1 MREDKLEEVLKGQS
15 YYIRENQKEIS
26 SLKEEIEKLI
36 SALSSRV
43 DKLEKLISS
52 LKDNLPPL
60 ELVHH
65 EGKWMTLDDFLK
77 SRGNG

>member
-1 MREDKLEEVLKGQS
+1 MREDALEEILRGQN

-26 SLKEEIEKLI
+26 SLKEEIERLR
-36 SALSSRV
+36 SASKTP
-43 DKLEKLISS
+43 D
-52 LKDNLPPL
+52 LPPL

-77 SRGNG
+77 SRGNVDDNRS

>member
-1 MREDKLEEVLKGQS
+1 MKEERLEETLRGQN
-15 YYIRENQKEIS
+15 YYIGENQ
-26 SLKEEIEKLI
+26 KLI
-36 SALSSRV
+36 SALEGRV
-43 DKLEKLISS
+43 EVLEKLISS

-77 SRGNG
+77 SRGNVDEEGK